1 MADNL
6 MRTFISIPVPNEVK
20 SKKNMLYSTLENS
33 PANISWVK
41 NEQLH
46 LTLKFLGHT
55 PETIFDNIKSEI
67 SKNVISSVQTLL
79 KDINKLDG
87 FNILHQSASN
97 AGSLILGLQTENLQK
112 VYDADVLYLLNADE
126 VNIDKK
132 NNQFII
138 YQGSHGGENSR
149 IADVILPG
157 AAYSEKNGSFVN
169 LEGRVQRSYKA
180 SYPPGFAKED
190 FEIFNDIAKN
200 KGSNHNY
207 VSFDSLR
214 EEMINEH
221 KLLGIYDEI
230 QPSDIENLKIEKH
243 IKKDH
248 LIEINNIDY
257 YQTNIVARSSKT
269 MDECKSVKQQPR
281 KTGTEN

>member
-1 MADNL
+1 MI
-6 MRTFISIPVPNEVK
+6 FG
-20 SKKNMLYSTLENS
+20 
-33 PANISWVK
+33 NISESKLLKEAK
-41 NEQLH
+41 NPVIIIGESVL
-46 LTLKFLGHT
+46 
-55 PETIFDNIKSEI
+55 KSEI
-67 SKNVISSVQTLL
+67 SKNIISSVQTLL

-87 FNILHQSASN
+87 FNLLHQSASN
-97 AGSLILGLQTENLQK
+97 VGSLILGLQTQNLQK

-149 IADVILPG
+149 IANVILPS

-190 FEIFNDIAKN
+190 FKIFNDIAKS
-200 KGSNHNY
+200 KGSNHGY
-207 VSFDSLR
+207 GSFESLR

-221 KLLGIYDEI
+221 KLLGIYDKI
-230 QPSDIENLKIEKH
+230 QLSDIENLKIVKH

-257 YQTNIVARSSKT
+257 YKTNIIARSSKT
-269 MDECKSVKQQPR
+269 MDECKSAKQQPR